1 MAGDSIDQAKIAS
14 TCILE
19 SLRPQDYFNIV
30 AFGNKHRPLFRR
42 MKPADR
48 DNLDDAIDFV
58 ASLQADMGGTGL
70 DNALSSALEF
80 SCKHIS
86 TLDII
91 LITDGEVWN
100 IDETVQ
106 IAVKG
111 SRRIFSIGVG
121 SSPAESLLKTL
132 SAKTG
137 GACEFVF
144 PGESMTEKILRHVR
158 RIYSLRIKTIDTLW
172 PFRPERTFPE
182 SIQGIFVGDTVHLFG
197 WFISRPETGEVSIAL
212 TLDDGQTMQIS
223 AGDMTKTSVCKT
235 PGLIARMTAALQ
247 LLDMTDSEAASEIAV
262 KYQLISRYTHCLAI
276 AVQAE
281 GDKAQTLPRL
291 QSVKQMM
298 AAGWGGSG
306 RINTASYRRAI
317 SMNISAPSPCILP
330 EDIDYSEPYFSR
342 KTPIRERNFEYRE
355 NHDIPKLKDIPI
367 DPTIEDFVA
376 YLNHYDLQEEIN
388 LPTILN
394 NLPLPIQEVI
404 YDHYI
409 QLSDRDISEDDI
421 LTIFLMILLK
431 SDYGKNL
438 NLNMSRTIKKRFKMA
453 KLSKEIVE
461 QMSGKITQIL
471 SLA

>member
-1 MAGDSIDQAKIAS
+1 
-14 TCILE
+14 
-19 SLRPQDYFNIV
+19 
-30 AFGNKHRPLFRR
+30 
-42 MKPADR
+42 
-48 DNLDDAIDFV
+48 
-58 ASLQADMGGTGL
+58 
-70 DNALSSALEF
+70 
-80 SCKHIS
+80 
-86 TLDII
+86 LDII

-306 RINTASYRRAI
+306 RINAAFYHNTM
-317 SMNISAPSPCILP
+317 SMNYSAPSCCIPP
-330 EDIDYSEPYFSR
+330 EDIDYSEPCFSR
-342 KTPIRERNFEYRE
+342 KIPIRERNYEYRG
-355 NHDIPKLKDIPI
+355 NHGTPKLKDIPI
-367 DPTIEDFVA
+367 EIPINPSIEEFVA
-376 YLNHYDLQEEIN
+376 YLNHYDLQEEINLN

-438 NLNMSRTIKKRFKMA
+438 NLNMSRIIKKRFKMA
-453 KLSKEIVE
+453 NLSKEIVE
-461 QMSGKITQIL
+461 QMSGKIAQMLFL
-471 SLA
+471 S